1 MGIFDKRESI
11 QPYEYPHLLKYM
23 KAIHQSFWIPEHFTY
38 DRDVTEF
45 KAILTDNERLIIE
58 RCMLCIGVV
67 ENKVKSFWSRLDI
80 RMPKSEIASVGYAF
94 GNSEVIH
101 QHTQQKLLEL
111 LNLEDKFSTIDEV
124 PCMKGRAEYLTKY
137 LKGINSR
144 SNKEFTKSAIL
155 FILLIE
161 NASLFSQFLITAS
174 FRKYK
179 NLLTNFSSVIGAIA
193 REETIHANFGEE
205 LINIIRDENPEWFD
219 EEMES
224 KVRRNIRKAYKAEEN
239 VLDWIFEKGE
249 LNFLPKENIREY
261 LKDRFNQ
268 SLAKM
273 NYSPEFEVDEDKL
286 KITEFLDVQ
295 IKASS
300 SFDFFNEKSTEY
312 SSNNIAFNGEEE
324 WD

>member
-1 MGIFDKRESI
+1 MR
-11 QPYEYPHLLKYM
+11 
-23 KAIHQSFWIPEHFTY
+23 AIHQSFWIPEHFTY

-45 KAILTDNERLIIE
+45 KAVLTESERTVVE
-58 RCMLCIGVV
+58 RCMLSIGVV
-67 ENKVKSFWSRLDI
+67 ENKVKTFWSRIDQ

-111 LNLEDKFSTIDEV
+111 LNLEDKFASIDEV
-124 PCMKGRAEYLTKY
+124 PCMKGRAEYLSKY
-137 LKGINSR
+137 LKGLNSR
-144 SNKEFTKSAIL
+144 SDKEFTKSLIL
-155 FILLIE
+155 FVFLVE
-161 NASLFSQFLITAS
+161 NVSLFSQFLIMAG

-179 NLLTNFSSVIGAIA
+179 NLLTNFNSVIGAIA

-205 LINIIRDENPEWFD
+205 LITIIKKENPEWFD
-219 EEMES
+219 SEMEI
-224 KVRRNIRKAYKAEEN
+224 KIRGNIKKALKAELE

-249 LNFLPKENIREY
+249 MSFMPKENIQEY

-268 SLAKM
+268 SLVKIG
-273 NYSPEFEVDEDKL
+273 YKPEFEIDENKL
-286 KITEFLDVQ
+286 RITEFLDVQ

-312 SSNNIAFNGEEE
+312 SSNNTAFNGEEE